1 MSIKSPSLLFLS
13 SPDRIVMDS
22 APEWLFRLNIGPQIE
37 WIEAILDNAY
47 MS

>member
-13 SPDRIVMDS
+13 SDRIVMDS
-22 APEWLFRLNIGPQIE
+22 APEWLFRLNIGPQIG
-37 WIEAILDNAY
+37 WIEAIIDNAY

>member
-22 APEWLFRLNIGPQIE
+22 APECLFRLNIGPQIG
-37 WIEAILDNAY
+37 WIEAIIDSAY